1 MIILNGVKVED
12 ACGHIGLFSCVW
24 TPPKVVNTHLTHS
37 VTPCL
42 GNFKHPN
49 QLPLEALPFTQE
61 LLIVAPSP

>member
-1 MIILNGVKVED
+1 MWTQWIVL
-12 ACGHIGLFSCVW
+12 LCVCFFEKKSP
-24 TPPKVVNTHLTHS
+24 PPKVVNTHLTHS